1 MHKPPY
7 SAGIWNLNIIMLPS
21 MFVVRAMNRPT
32 RYMLKAHVIV
42 SSFIL
47 LISSLFLA
55 ADGGECKKWVGGE
68 FMPANKLKLLLLKCA
83 MCFFGE
89 VGHFSLPGHRLY
101 VVCYNTDANERLWPD
116 CVREMAFC
124 FKQTSEKSYY
134 SYLLQLLWFEAHFEL
149 VFSLLWI

>member
-1 MHKPPY
+1 MHKSPY
-7 SAGIWNLNIIMLPS
+7 SAGIWNLNIIMLAS

-89 VGHFSLPGHRLY
+89 VGHFSLPGHRL
-101 VVCYNTDANERLWPD
+101 VRCVLQHGCKWTTLARLCERDGVLFQANIWKIILFLFITVIMIWST
-116 CVREMAFC
+116 FW
-124 FKQTSEKSYY
+124 TS
-134 SYLLQLLWFEAHFEL
+134 FF
-149 VFSLLWI
+149 LLWI